1 MSIYKKQNS
10 LMLQVKKIDLFNKL
24 FILKNT
30 VFIAEAVFADD
41 AKETACDKIKR
52 LIKNSLELTSAS
64 NQDTSE

>member
-30 VFIAEAVFADD
+30 VFISNIP
-41 AKETACDKIKR
+41 KEIFYKDILYPLNNTR
-52 LIKNSLELTSAS
+52 Y
-64 NQDTSE
+64 